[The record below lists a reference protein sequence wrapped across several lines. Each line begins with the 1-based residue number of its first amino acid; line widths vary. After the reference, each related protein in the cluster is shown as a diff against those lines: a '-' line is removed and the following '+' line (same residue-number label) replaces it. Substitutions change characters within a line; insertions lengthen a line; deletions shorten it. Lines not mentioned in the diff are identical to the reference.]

1 MQHFFNL
8 FFPIYRNE
16 QISETASGMNVELD
30 EEFGEINQRK
40 NVYDN
45 DDFDVFKNDTV
56 DLNKIHLGK
65 Q

>member
-1 MQHFFNL
+1 
-8 FFPIYRNE
+8 
-16 QISETASGMNVELD
+16 MNVELD